1 MTIPQKLKFTTVVLA
16 ICLISRVASAALVQL
31 QITGSG
37 ANGTVGSASF
47 TVDDSD
53 GNIYTPGYY
62 TPGDIYYSGT
72 LTLSNIPGGGPTSV
86 TFSLSDMN
94 STPLMVDSNSVQYLG
109 PSGGHSFGPPNE
121 DHYDLGPSQPF
132 YPSSFVF
139 QTTLAYDGSGKD
151 LITWSPA
158 TIVSAPE
165 PGSAALTATGVVIA
179 AGSFRRRVRN
189 APQGA

>member
-1 MTIPQKLKFTTVVLA
+1 MNIARIFRFVGSVPILFL
-16 ICLISRVASAALVQL
+16 VAGSARGALVQL
-31 QITGSG
+31 EITGSG

-47 TVDDSD
+47 TVNDSD

-62 TPGDIYYSGT
+62 TPGGIYYSGT
-72 LTLSNIPGGGPTSV
+72 LTLTNIPGGGPTSV

-139 QTTLAYDGSGKD
+139 QTTLSYDGSGKD

-165 PGSAALTATGVVIA
+165 PGSAVLMVTGLVIA
-179 AGSFRRRVRN
+179 AGSFRRRPRS
-189 APQGA
+189 AAQGA